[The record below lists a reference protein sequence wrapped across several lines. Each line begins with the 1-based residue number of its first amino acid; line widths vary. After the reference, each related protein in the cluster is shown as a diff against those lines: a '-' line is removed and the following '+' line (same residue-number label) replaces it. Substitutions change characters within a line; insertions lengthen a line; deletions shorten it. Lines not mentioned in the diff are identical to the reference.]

1 MKFISFGALLLSLF
15 LVTGCGS
22 KNVDSSG
29 STSKSTTEKEKEKQD
44 TPQETTIKDGEFK
57 VDGELDVNG
66 KAPSGG
72 KADGS
77 GADSSA
83 DSNADSS
90 GDSNAETSTE
100 SSADS
105 NATADS
111 NTESSGDSSTD
122 SSATTE
128 SSTDNSDEMA
138 TAPTDEDGIAL
149 DSLATIYF
157 NFDKYDIRDDM
168 KDYVKGNAKLIKDK
182 SIKSIILQGNTDE
195 FGSDEYN
202 MALGQKRALAV
213 RDALV
218 MQGLPKNMFRT
229 ISYGTHKP
237 VCKDKTPECYAKNR
251 RTDIVEA
258 K

>member
-72 KADGS
+72 KADTSAG
-77 GADSSA
+77 DSSTESSS
-83 DSNADSS
+83 DSNADS
-90 GDSNAETSTE
+90 
-100 SSADS
+100 
-105 NATADS
+105 
-111 NTESSGDSSTD
+111 NTDSSTD
-122 SSATTE
+122 SNATTE

>member
-1 MKFISFGALLLSLF
+1 MKFVGFGALLLSLF
-15 LVTGCGS
+15 FVIGCGS

-29 STSKSTTEKEKEKQD
+29 STSKSTTEKDQAPE
-44 TPQETTIKDGEFK
+44 ETTIKDGNFE
-57 VDGELDVNG
+57 VNGGLDVNG
-66 KAPSGG
+66 NAPDGG
-72 KADGS
+72 
-77 GADSSA
+77 SA
-83 DSNADSS
+83 DSGEGD
-90 GDSNAETSTE
+90 DSNAN
-100 SSADS
+100 AS
-105 NATADS
+105 N
-111 NTESSGDSSTD
+111 EG
-122 SSATTE
+122 E
-128 SSTDNSDEMA
+128 ENSDEMA
-138 TAPTDEDGIAL
+138 TTPTDDDGVAL

-182 SIKSIILQGNTDE
+182 DIKSIVLQGNTDE

-218 MQGLPKNMFRT
+218 LQGLPKNMFKT

-251 RTDIVEA
+251 RTDIVES